1 MTGLTPSNGKT
12 RPVNKRILISSVFIS
27 LVMFASFILR
37 ELFSENQII
46 RKLLGGVNILLFWV
60 VSFSIFHKIDR
71 WIFGKDSKNFQNRL
85 LESNGFIITK
95 KILLT
100 TIIICLLFFVS
111 LRYLDGWKFILFWI
125 IFVISLWITGLITEQ
140 RHRKNTNKGNKEEEG
155 ENGRGH
161 P

>member
-12 RPVNKRILISSVFIS
+12 RPVNKRILISSLFIS
-27 LVMFASFILR
+27 LVMIGSFILR

-46 RKLLGGVNILLFWV
+46 KKLLGGVNILLFWV
-60 VSFSIFHKIDR
+60 VSFSIFHKIDVC
-71 WIFGKDSKNFQNRL
+71 IFGKGSKNFQDGL
-85 LESNGFIITK
+85 FDSNSFVITK

-111 LRYLDGWKFILFWI
+111 LRYLDGWKFMLFWI
-125 IFVISLWITGLITEQ
+125 IFVISLWITGLVTQQ
-140 RHRKNTNKGNKEEEG
+140 RHRKRDG
-155 ENGRGH
+155 

>member
-1 MTGLTPSNGKT
+1 
-12 RPVNKRILISSVFIS
+12 
-27 LVMFASFILR
+27 MFGSFILR

-46 RKLLGGVNILLFWV
+46 RKLFGGVNILLFWV

>member
-12 RPVNKRILISSVFIS
+12 RPVNKRILISSLFVS
-27 LVMFASFILR
+27 LVMIGSFALR

-46 RKLLGGVNILLFWV
+46 KKLFGGVNILLFWV
-60 VSFSIFHKIDR
+60 VSFSIFHKIGV
-71 WIFGKDSKNFQNRL
+71 WIFGKDSKNFQDGL
-85 LESNGFIITK
+85 FDSNSFVITK

-125 IFVISLWITGLITEQ
+125 IFVISLWVTGLITQ
-140 RHRKNTNKGNKEEEG
+140 RRRRKGDG
-155 ENGRGH
+155 